1 MELIQPAIG
10 LIFWMTVSFLIVML
24 ILKKFAWGPILEAL
38 KDREYSIEVSL
49 GDARKARED
58 IAVFKLQNE
67 ELKKES
73 QVERDNLIKEARDT
87 KNQIIAEAKKK
98 AKEEADKVL
107 RQAREEINNERMAA
121 MADIKGQVASLS
133 IEIAEK
139 IIKHKLGKQADQE
152 ALINEFLEDIKL
164 N

>member
-1 MELIQPAIG
+1 MG
-10 LIFWMTVSFLIVML
+10 LVFWMTVSFLIVMF
-24 ILKKFAWGPILEAL
+24 ILKKYAWGPILNAL

-58 IAVFKLQNE
+58 IALVKLQSE

-73 QVERDNLIKEARDT
+73 QVERDSLIKDARDM
-87 KNQIIAEAKKK
+87 KNQIIAKAKKK

-107 RQAREEINNERMAA
+107 RQAREEINNERKAA
-121 MADIKGQVASLS
+121 MADMKVQVASLS
-133 IEIAEK
+133 IDIAEK
-139 IIKHKLGKQADQE
+139 ILKSELSEDKKQK
-152 ALINEFLEDIKL
+152 ALISNLVEEIQL

>member
-1 MELIQPAIG
+1 MG
-10 LIFWMTVSFLIVML
+10 LVFWMTVSFLIVMF
-24 ILKKFAWGPILEAL
+24 ILKKYAWGPILNAL

-58 IAVFKLQNE
+58 IALVKLQSE

-73 QVERDNLIKEARDT
+73 QVERASLIKDARDM
-87 KNQIIAEAKKK
+87 KNQIIGEAKKK

-107 RQAREEINNERMAA
+107 RQAREEINNERKAA
-121 MADIKGQVASLS
+121 MADIKVQVASLS
-133 IEIAEK
+133 IDIAEK
-139 IIKHKLGKQADQE
+139 ILKSELSEDKKQK
-152 ALINEFLEDIKL
+152 ALISNLVEEIQL

>member
-1 MELIQPAIG
+1 
-10 LIFWMTVSFLIVML
+10 
-24 ILKKFAWGPILEAL
+24 L

-58 IAVFKLQNE
+58 IALVKLQSE

-73 QVERDNLIKEARDT
+73 QVERASLIKDARDM

-107 RQAREEINNERMAA
+107 RQAREEINNERKAA
-121 MADIKGQVASLS
+121 MADIKVQVASLS
-133 IEIAEK
+133 IDIAEK
-139 IIKHKLGKQADQE
+139 ILKSELSEDKKQK
-152 ALINEFLEDIKL
+152 ALISNLVEEIQL

>member
-1 MELIQPAIG
+1 MELVQPAMG
-10 LIFWMTVSFLIVML
+10 LVFWMTVSFLIVMF
-24 ILKKFAWGPILEAL
+24 ILKKYAWGPILNAL

-58 IAVFKLQNE
+58 IALVKLQSE

-73 QVERDNLIKEARDT
+73 QVERASLIKDARDM

-107 RQAREEINNERMAA
+107 RQAREEINNERKAA
-121 MADIKGQVASLS
+121 MADIKVQVASLS
-133 IEIAEK
+133 IDIAEK
-139 IIKHKLGKQADQE
+139 ILKSELSEDKKQK
-152 ALINEFLEDIKL
+152 ALISNLVEEIQL